1 MKKADILHL
10 INIMGLET
18 ERRCIKSGDD
28 ETAHEIW
35 LARSGLIFAFSIE
48 GEKGLRREF
57 AEMTT
62 CDFDENGEPYN
73 KGLHFIK
80 NKTARQIVN
89 DFKMNAAL
97 VGALN

>member
-1 MKKADILHL
+1 MKKADLLHE
-10 INIMGLET
+10 INLMGLET
-18 ERRCIKSGDD
+18 ERRCIKTGDD
-28 ETAHEIW
+28 ATAHEIW
-35 LARSGLIFAFSIE
+35 LARCGLIHAFAIE
-48 GEKGLRREF
+48 GKKGLRREF

-80 NKTARQIVN
+80 NKTARQIVS
-89 DFKMNAAL
+89 DFKTNAVL